1 MSLYLRA
8 YCAAFCADVTDAL
21 RCCSCDEN
29 RIRTS
34 KGSAILWI
42 VSLWIVSLWMVVYAL
57 RDHEDAAFVLVCS

>member
-42 VSLWIVSLWMVVYAL
+42 VSLWMLVCAL

>member
-42 VSLWIVSLWMVVYAL
+42 VSLWMLVYAL